1 MSNLMDSWSFIFLFT
16 LHVSESAGHFEHLA
30 GDVVAQRGG
39 EEEDGAGRLLGRAA
53 AARGDETEGD
63 LAVRL
68 RDAETDVGR
77 LARHALARL
86 LRLRQARL
94 DEAEGDGVDL
104 YVELPPLLRER
115 LGEPDDAGLARRV
128 VGLPGVAAR
137 ARRRRDVDDLARL
150 RTPQRFLLAFGRLA
164 QVVGRGADDAEG

>member
-16 LHVSESAGHFEHLA
+16 LHASEPAGHFEHLA
-30 GDVVAQRGG
+30 GDVVAQRRG

-86 LRLRQARL
+86 LRLRQPRL

-104 YVELPPLLRER
+104 YVELPPLLRQR
-115 LGEPDDAGLARRV
+115 LRQAHDAGLARRV
-128 VGLPGVAAR
+128 VGLAGVAAR

-150 RTPQRFLLAFGRLA
+150 RAPRLFALALRGLA
-164 QVVGRGADDAEG
+164 QV